1 MSSHYRA
8 GVLDV
13 ERRARDRVA
22 AGYAVTCRVPATPHK
37 MRLMD
42 VSRSG
47 CRIALGSR
55 DAPLGGTIS
64 VDLAP
69 GISAQGQIVWSA
81 RNEAGVR
88 FARQLSPAAA
98 VALEIEEALTPEP
111 EPAQPIDTPADG
123 LLSHWFRMVYTS
135 LRADRARRP
144 AGLASLLGLR

>member
-1 MSSHYRA
+1 
-8 GVLDV
+8 
-13 ERRARDRVA
+13 
-22 AGYAVTCRVPATPHK
+22 

-47 CRIALGSR
+47 CRIALGTES
-55 DAPLGGTIS
+55 AQLGGTIS

-88 FARQLSPAAA
+88 FSRLLSPAAA
-98 VALEIEEALTPEP
+98 VALEIEQAAPPEP
-111 EPAQPIDTPADG
+111 ETAEPHDVPAEG
-123 LLSHWFRMVYTS
+123 LLSHWFRSFYSS

-144 AGLASLLGLR
+144 ASLTSLLGLR